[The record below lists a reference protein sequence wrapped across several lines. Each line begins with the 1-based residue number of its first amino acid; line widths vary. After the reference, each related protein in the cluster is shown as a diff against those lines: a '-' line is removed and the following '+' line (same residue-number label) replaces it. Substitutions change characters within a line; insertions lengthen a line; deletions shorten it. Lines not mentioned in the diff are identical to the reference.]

1 MTLALARAAASV
13 QSPRRNRPDKGDL
26 IDPPPDHSPFW
37 NSRASSGGAGPL
49 ERAIRDQKV
58 SGPIILLRAVV
69 IDNAAERLL
78 EHADG
83 MPSVTGAPERR
94 EGWQRAV
101 RRAALLADESFPHG
115 PVAQSS
121 TDCSRDEER

>member
-1 MTLALARAAASV
+1 M
-13 QSPRRNRPDKGDL
+13 
-26 IDPPPDHSPFW
+26 
-37 NSRASSGGAGPL
+37 
-49 ERAIRDQKV
+49 ERAIRGQKV
-58 SGPIILLRAVV
+58 SDLIILLHAVV

-78 EHADG
+78 EQADG

-94 EGWQRAV
+94 ENWQRAV

-121 TDCSRDEER
+121 TDCSRDEGGKSSSSVSVSRKGSPGQNPGRHS